1 MIFFCFIFFF
11 FFKQKTA
18 YEMRISDWSSDVC
31 SSDLCAQ
38 LVTRTEC
45 VDDDYTPPA
54 DEPIIAFDC
63 GFADGIDG
71 TLSGDTPQSMW
82 SLELLATAKLATS
95 LEDVATEYRY
105 PPESWEPKLRRYE
118 AREIAYAA
126 KLKEIESG
134 DPELREQRLAA
145 LDGNEDYDPAL
156 DPLHPHYIVDTDM
169 RTY

>member
-1 MIFFCFIFFF
+1 M
-11 FFKQKTA
+11 TA
-18 YEMRISDWSSDVC
+18 DDMRISDWSSDVC
-31 SSDLCAQ
+31 SSDL
-38 LVTRTEC
+38 
-45 VDDDYTPPA
+45 
-54 DEPIIAFDC
+54 FDC

-145 LDGNEDYDPAL
+145 LDRKSPRLNYS
-156 DPLHPHYIVDTDM
+156 H
-169 RTY
+169 

>member
-1 MIFFCFIFFF
+1 MVKGAEQAIQDDKKI
-11 FFKQKTA
+11 
-18 YEMRISDWSSDVC
+18 
-31 SSDLCAQ
+31 AQ
-38 LVTRTEC
+38 FVLRTE
-45 VDDDYTPPA
+45 VGVYDYTPPA
-54 DEPIIAFDC
+54 VEPIIAFDC

-71 TLSGDTPQSMW
+71 TLSGDTPRSMW

-134 DPELREQRLAA
+134 DPELREQRLRSEEHTSE
-145 LDGNEDYDPAL
+145 LQTL
-156 DPLHPHYIVDTDM
+156 M
-169 RTY
+169 RISYAVFCLEQKKQKKTKLITKKI

>member
-1 MIFFCFIFFF
+1 MQDGN
-11 FFKQKTA
+11 K
-18 YEMRISDWSSDVC
+18 
-31 SSDLCAQ
+31 CAQ

-45 VDDDYTPPA
+45 VDDDYSPPA

-105 PPESWEPKLRRYE
+105 PPESWETKLRRYE
-118 AREIAYAA
+118 AREIPYAA
-126 KLKEIESG
+126 TLKEIESG
-134 DPELREQRLAA
+134 DPQLREQRLAA
-145 LDGNEDYDPAL
+145 RAEAHKSERQSLVRTPYADICLKKYKHAL
-156 DPLHPHYIVDTDM
+156 YQHHG
-169 RTY
+169 

>member
-1 MIFFCFIFFF
+1 
-11 FFKQKTA
+11 
-18 YEMRISDWSSDVC
+18 MRRRPPRS
-31 SSDLCAQ
+31 
-38 LVTRTEC
+38 TRT
-45 VDDDYTPPA
+45 DTRFPYTTL
-54 DEPIIAFDC
+54 FRSG

-145 LDGNEDYDPAL
+145 LEIGRA
-156 DPLHPHYIVDTDM
+156 HV
-169 RTY
+169 